1 MTSGETP
8 TFAEMEARLYGAD
21 IDEFVKERTAAAKDL
36 RGRGERGEAAAVAKL
51 PKPSVAAWIV
61 NRLARDNPGPVA
73 ELLEAGERLREVQLG
88 AGSASDLRS
97 AADAQE
103 SAIRTLM
110 KAGEQVAGARGSAS
124 PATLDRVRETLHAAA
139 LDADLA
145 ERVRRGVLVRE
156 ERAVGF
162 PMGLAIPEERRRS
175 APKPEPKTKTKVRAE
190 PKGEPA
196 PKQRDDVGAKRLER
210 AESAAQAARE
220 GLASAE
226 AGLDAAT
233 RALQAATEEL
243 AAARRTVAELSQRI
257 DARRRAVERAE
268 RAHTKAMQQAE
279 RAIAHLGEL
288 QERAL
293 S

>member
-1 MTSGETP
+1 VTADIADVE
-8 TFAEMEARLYGAD
+8 ERLYGAD
-21 IDEFVKERTAAAKDL
+21 LDEFVKERTAAAKDL

-61 NRLARDNPGPVA
+61 NRLARDKPGPVA

-88 AGSASDLRS
+88 AGSASDLRA

-103 SAIRTLM
+103 SAIRALM
-110 KAGEQVAGARGSAS
+110 KAGERVAGARGSAS

-175 APKPEPKTKTKVRAE
+175 APKPAPKAKAKVRAE

-196 PKQRDDVGAKRLER
+196 PKQRDEVGAKRRER
-210 AESAAQAARE
+210 ATAAAEKAAEGLDDAERALAAAQ
-220 GLASAE
+220 
-226 AGLDAAT
+226 
-233 RALQAATEEL
+233 EEL
-243 AAARRTVAELSQRI
+243 AAAERRTR
-257 DARRRAVERAE
+257 DARRAADRAEKVRDRAAADAE
-268 RAHTKAMQQAE
+268 RALA
-279 RAIAHLGEL
+279 RLREL
-288 QERAL
+288 
-293 S
+293 

>member
-8 TFAEMEARLYGAD
+8 TFAEMEERLYGAD
-21 IDEFVKERTAAAKDL
+21 LDEFVKERTAAAKEL
-36 RGRGERGEAAAVAKL
+36 RARGERGEAAAVAKL

-61 NRLARDNPGPVA
+61 NRLARDEPGPVA

-110 KAGEQVAGARGSAS
+110 KAGEEAAAARGSAS

-139 LDADLA
+139 LDADVA
-145 ERVRRGVLVRE
+145 EQVRRGVLVRE

-175 APKPEPKTKTKVRAE
+175 PAQPKPKAKPPAE
-190 PKGEPA
+190 PKAEA
-196 PKQRDDVGAKRLER
+196 TPKQRDEVGAKRRER
-210 AESAAQAARE
+210 ATAAAEKAAEGLDDAETALAAAQ
-220 GLASAE
+220 
-226 AGLDAAT
+226 
-233 RALQAATEEL
+233 EEL
-243 AAARRTVAELSQRI
+243 AAAERRAR
-257 DARRRAVERAE
+257 DARRAADRAEKVRDRAAADAE
-268 RAHTKAMQQAE
+268 RALA
-279 RAIAHLGEL
+279 RLREL
-288 QERAL
+288 
-293 S
+293 

>member
-1 MTSGETP
+1 VTADIADVE
-8 TFAEMEARLYGAD
+8 ERLYGAD
-21 IDEFVKERTAAAKDL
+21 LDEFVKERTAAAKDL

-61 NRLARDNPGPVA
+61 NRLARDKPGPVA

-88 AGSASDLRS
+88 AGSASDLRA

-103 SAIRTLM
+103 SAIRALM
-110 KAGEQVAGARGSAS
+110 KAGERVAGAHGSAS

-175 APKPEPKTKTKVRAE
+175 APKPAPK
-190 PKGEPA
+190 A
-196 PKQRDDVGAKRLER
+196 PKQRDEVGAKRRER
-210 AESAAQAARE
+210 ATAAAEKAAEGLDDAERALAAAQ
-220 GLASAE
+220 
-226 AGLDAAT
+226 
-233 RALQAATEEL
+233 EEL
-243 AAARRTVAELSQRI
+243 AAAERRTR
-257 DARRRAVERAE
+257 DARRAADRAEKVRDRAAADAE
-268 RAHTKAMQQAE
+268 RALA
-279 RAIAHLGEL
+279 RLREL
-288 QERAL
+288 
-293 S
+293 